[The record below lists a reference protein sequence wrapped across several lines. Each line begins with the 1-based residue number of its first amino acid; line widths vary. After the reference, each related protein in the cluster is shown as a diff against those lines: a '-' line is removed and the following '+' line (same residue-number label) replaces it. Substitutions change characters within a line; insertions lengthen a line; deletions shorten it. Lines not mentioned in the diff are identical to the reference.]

1 MGLVEY
7 ILRQII
13 WKLHLIELVDIVFDL
28 IPQKKADPWVDQ
40 ERMPDSGW

>member
-13 WKLHLIELVDIVFDL
+13 WKLYLIELVDIVFDL
-28 IPQKKADPWVDQ
+28 IPQKKSDQWVDQ